1 MAPARRLCRE
11 IIVPDATVVEERPLA
26 ASELAFASFG
36 TPICFSQRLR
46 GRLDLDALAAAFG
59 DLLVLHPVLS
69 ARIVAVDQGHVLRL
83 DPSVPGPRLGVADGI
98 EQAGAPYA
106 PDTPL
111 LRAVVTEEAEDR
123 HRLALSVHH
132 AISDGVSALTLLHT
146 LWRSYSERVTG
157 RTPVLPPRTA
167 GLPRPVEEYF
177 RARFSAEELDEFLR
191 DRSARMRDIS
201 PACIPAL
208 AAGHGT
214 PAQAGVH
221 RRQVRLSAGSV
232 GQLTRRAKAARM
244 SLHALACGIALRAVH
259 SQSPHPDET
268 VPMTCLSTL
277 DLRRR
282 LRPPMPPHEMVLAAT
297 AAEVVVEVG
306 PDVHPVDLGR
316 RVLEQLREAVLNN
329 TVQKAIA
336 ATAELMDDVA
346 HAPIS
351 VLVSNLM
358 TKTPPLE
365 LPPDLRSD
373 PIDGCALPPGPLP
386 SVFLTGSQ
394 DDTAGLDITVVMAAD
409 WFTARQT
416 DDLADAIERAVHRAL
431 LE

>member
-1 MAPARRLCRE
+1 
-11 IIVPDATVVEERPLA
+11 
-26 ASELAFASFG
+26 
-36 TPICFSQRLR
+36 
-46 GRLDLDALAAAFG
+46 
-59 DLLVLHPVLS
+59 
-69 ARIVAVDQGHVLRL
+69 
-83 DPSVPGPRLGVADGI
+83 
-98 EQAGAPYA
+98 
-106 PDTPL
+106 
-111 LRAVVTEEAEDR
+111 
-123 HRLALSVHH
+123 
-132 AISDGVSALTLLHT
+132 
-146 LWRSYSERVTG
+146 
-157 RTPVLPPRTA
+157 
-167 GLPRPVEEYF
+167 LPRPVEEHF

-191 DRSARMRDIS
+191 DRSARMRDIV

-221 RRQVRLSAGSV
+221 RRQVRLSAESV
-232 GQLTRRAKAARM
+232 DQLTCRAKAARM

-259 SQSPHPDET
+259 SQSPHQDGT

-282 LRPPMPPHEMVLAAT
+282 LRPPMAPHQMVLAAT
-297 AAEVVVEVG
+297 AAQAVVEVG

-329 TVQKAIA
+329 AVQKAIA

-358 TKTPPLE
+358 TKTPPLQ

-386 SVFLTGSQ
+386 SVFLTASQ
-394 DDTAGLDITVVMAAD
+394 DDSAGLDITVVMAAD